1 MMAIQNQNTNMTEHE
16 GQSHRNQELYERI
29 YQDFKDMEIDIT
41 ARVAEGVSIYVRT
54 HDNAE
59 SVSSDIIAQWIDQR
73 MEVDISP
80 ELETKSQ
87 FIQYTEY

>member
-1 MMAIQNQNTNMTEHE
+1 MTQHE
-16 GQSHRNQELYERI
+16 PEDHSNQELYERI

-41 ARVAEGVSIYVRT
+41 ATVAEGVSVYVRT

-59 SVSSDIIAQWIDQR
+59 NVSSDIIAQWIDQR

-80 ELETKSQ
+80 ELETKSE
-87 FIQYTEY
+87 FIQYSEY